1 MLDAFCTL
9 IDVDLPPPPRLVA
22 TPRAITGDMSALE
35 ARELKAQG
43 VIEAAENPESEV
55 TADDA
60 RREIVE
66 QSRNAGVAAFSF
78 DPDASPEQK
87 RAQAR
92 AVR

>member
-1 MLDAFCTL
+1 
-9 IDVDLPPPPRLVA
+9 
-22 TPRAITGDMSALE
+22 MSALE